1 MTDNNATQTVAAKEK
16 FSWNPF
22 VRIVDDAHAL
32 SLARDLGL
40 VCTALI
46 ALGYVLM
53 IVLVMFGGQSPYA
66 TGSDAITTQISQGVA
81 LALAAFLAWRI
92 WARQPLWALWVV
104 LVWIVIETLSKVL
117 LATGGGSSPS
127 AASFFVNA
135 IGLIAGIQAV
145 RGGMWI
151 SKKRSA
157 ARRSAVKAGFDL

>member
-1 MTDNNATQTVAAKEK
+1 MAEAAKNK

-22 VRIVDDAHAL
+22 VRISDDAHAL
-32 SLARDLGL
+32 ALARDLGL

-46 ALGYVLM
+46 AISYVLM
-53 IVLVMFGGQSPYA
+53 IVLVMFSGQSPYA
-66 TGSDAITTQISQGVA
+66 VGSDAATTRISQAAA

-104 LVWIVIETLSKVL
+104 LVWMVIETLGKVL
-117 LATGGGSSPS
+117 LATGGGGSVPG
-127 AASFFVNA
+127 ASFFINVV
-135 IGLIAGIQAV
+135 GLIAGIQAV

-157 ARRSAVKAGFDL
+157 ARRSAVKAGFDI

>member
-1 MTDNNATQTVAAKEK
+1 MTDNNAAEPVAAKEK

-32 SLARDLGL
+32 SLARDGGL
-40 VCTALI
+40 VCLALI

-66 TGSDAITTQISQGVA
+66 PESDVTTTQISQGGA

-104 LVWIVIETLSKVL
+104 LVWIVIETLGKVM
-117 LATGGGSSPS
+117 LATGSGSSPS
-127 AASFFVNA
+127 AMSFFVNA

-157 ARRSAVKAGFDL
+157 ARRSAIKAGFEI